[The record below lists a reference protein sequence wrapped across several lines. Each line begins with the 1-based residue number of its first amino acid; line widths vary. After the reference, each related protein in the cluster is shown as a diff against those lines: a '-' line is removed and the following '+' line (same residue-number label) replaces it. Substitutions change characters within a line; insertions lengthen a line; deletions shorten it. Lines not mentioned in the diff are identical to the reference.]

1 MASDGKWVVVPL
13 ISQQCDLGRCCDT
26 NVGQVPINTHEPVS
40 WRLERDSRDANATMK
55 GGVCLPT
62 VEG

>member
-26 NVGQVPINTHEPVS
+26 NVGQVPINEPVS
-40 WRLERDSRDANATMK
+40 WRLEWDSRDANATMK

>member
-1 MASDGKWVVVPL
+1 MESDGKWVVVPL
-13 ISQQCDLGRCCDT
+13 ISKQCDVGKCCDT

-40 WRLERDSRDANATMK
+40 WGLEWDANATMK